1 MDTLKTGLA
10 NLESAM
16 DDIILET
23 ENKVSSLEMA
33 GDSSLSQQ
41 SSKVILEERESGLDN
56 IFSPMDI
63 YREAVVQTES
73 NLKWLDYISA

>member
-23 ENKVSSLEMA
+23 ENKVTSLEMA

-41 SSKVILEERESGLDN
+41 SSKVILEGRESDLDN

-63 YREAVVQTES
+63 YREAVV
-73 NLKWLDYISA
+73 